1 MYTRKERH
9 NIAAIRRRLR
19 WLDTILASK
28 VNHYNAQERRALRW
42 ALAEIEKIR
51 GPLPAEDEPTSAE
64 SEGSEETCPAS
75 E

>member
-9 NIAAIRRRLR
+9 NVNAVRRRIR
-19 WLDTILASK
+19 WLDSILK
-28 VNHYNAQERRALRW
+28 HKTNHYNAQERRALRW

-51 GPLPAEDEPTSAE
+51 GTLPAEDESTSTE
-64 SEGSEETCPAS
+64 SEETCPDS

>member
-9 NIAAIRRRLR
+9 NIAAIRRRVR
-19 WLDTILASK
+19 WLDSVLK
-28 VNHYNAQERRALRW
+28 HKKNHYNAQERRALRW

-51 GPLPAEDEPTSAE
+51 GPLPAEDEPTS
-64 SEGSEETCPAS
+64 EELDDGT